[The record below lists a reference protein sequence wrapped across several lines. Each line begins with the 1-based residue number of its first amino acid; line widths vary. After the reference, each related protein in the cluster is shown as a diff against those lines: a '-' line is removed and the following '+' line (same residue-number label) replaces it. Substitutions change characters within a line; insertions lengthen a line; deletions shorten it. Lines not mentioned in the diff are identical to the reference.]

1 MIGQI
6 LREKNAYAQ
15 LADDAPALAA
25 PSADAP
31 QNAPQQGRRSQAC
44 QTPQAALQGGKQLM
58 ANEAEAGGEV
68 EGELAPG
75 NGGQCGPE
83 AAGGREGVCIRQERF
98 QVRNVQGFDGLCQAG

>member
-1 MIGQI
+1 
-6 LREKNAYAQ
+6 
-15 LADDAPALAA
+15 
-25 PSADAP
+25 
-31 QNAPQQGRRSQAC
+31 
-44 QTPQAALQGGKQLM
+44 M